1 MIQNVQTV
9 RAGLP
14 CRVNV
19 MNHSGDDLL
28 TTYDPANA
36 ATCVEA
42 AETIEAFWSRCIDE
56 HHVTPTIFGRAV
68 GGETFDLIQF
78 DDKPN
83 LDPGLFEEI
92 LIQPVPLT
100 GG

>member
-1 MIQNVQTV
+1 MQNVETV

-14 CRVNV
+14 CCVRV
-19 MNHSGDDLL
+19 MNKSGDDVL
-28 TTYDPANA
+28 TTYDRADA

-42 AETIEAFWSRCIDE
+42 AETIESFWDRCMDE
-56 HHVTPTIFGRAV
+56 HHYKPTIFGRAV
-68 GGETFDLIQF
+68 GGETFDLIRF

-83 LDPGLFEEI
+83 LDPNLFEEI
-92 LIQPVPLT
+92 LIQPAPLT